1 MKLKK
6 YQHVALAIIAITI
19 GVIGFFVIQHIVYG
33 KVDNIAIHWSILFTV
48 VVSANITLVSF
59 PFFQKIKVEF
69 PLKRDILRSLVKY
82 FFITSGF
89 AATIISF
96 WVLVFYFSFGEFLD
110 QKFEGDNLGVVLFDN
125 IVTALL
131 VNFIVGAIWTL
142 RIIALGWKKA
152 SIEAEKFKRLSAES
166 KYSALLS
173 QINPHFL
180 FNSMN
185 VLASLIPES
194 PEKSV
199 EFVGKF
205 SKIYRYVLEVKDKI
219 VSEMAEE
226 LDFLESYCYL
236 QKIRYGDNLIIEKNI
251 NTQCLDD
258 FLPPLSLQLLVE
270 NAIKHNEVSKANPLK
285 ISIESNGQFMIVKNS
300 LRMKFSKEDS
310 AGIGLNNL
318 KERYSHLT
326 EMKPEFYIKNNEYIA
341 KIPLIKEE

>member
-1 MKLKK
+1 MKLNK
-6 YQHVALAIIAITI
+6 YQQVSLAIIIITFF
-19 GVIGFFVIQHIVYG
+19 VIVFFVIQHIVYG
-33 KVDNIAIHWSILFTV
+33 KEDDIAIHWSILFTV
-48 VVSANITLVSF
+48 VVSANITIVSF
-59 PFFQKIKVEF
+59 PFFQKIRVEF

-82 FFITSGF
+82 FLITSGF
-89 AATIISF
+89 ASSIISF
-96 WVLVFYFSFGEFLD
+96 WVFVFHFAFGEFLE
-110 QKFEGDNLGVVLFDN
+110 QKFEGESIGIVLFDN
-125 IVTALL
+125 IVTALI

-142 RIIALGWKKA
+142 RIIAIGWKNA

-194 PEKSV
+194 PERSV
-199 EFVGKF
+199 EFVGRF
-205 SKIYRYVLEVKDKI
+205 SKIYRYVLEVKDKVVCEI
-219 VSEMAEE
+219 SEE

-236 QKIRYGDNLIIEKNI
+236 QKIRYGENLIIEKEI
-251 NTQCLDD
+251 SSECLDC

-285 ISIESNGQFMIVKNS
+285 VSIKSNGEYMVVTNS
-300 LRMKFSKEDS
+300 LRLKFSKEDS
-310 AGIGLNNL
+310 SGIGLNNL

-326 EMKPEFYIKNNEYIA
+326 ELKPEFYIKNNDYIA